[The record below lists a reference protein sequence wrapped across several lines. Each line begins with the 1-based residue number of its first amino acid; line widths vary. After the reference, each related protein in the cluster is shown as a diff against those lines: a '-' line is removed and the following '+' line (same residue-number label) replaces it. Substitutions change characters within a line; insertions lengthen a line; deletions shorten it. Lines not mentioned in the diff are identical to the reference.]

1 MKRTRHRR
9 RNSQKMS
16 KEKQF
21 VVCTRNDEY
30 EGALELRKIYET
42 RADADAVPHD
52 FIRVVDESG
61 EDYLYP
67 RSWFLPIELPRK
79 IEEEIVEFTH
89 R

>member
-1 MKRTRHRR
+1 
-9 RNSQKMS
+9 MS

-21 VVCTRNDEY
+21 VVCIRNDEY

-42 RADADAVPHD
+42 LEDPDAVPHD
-52 FIRVVDESG
+52 LIRVVDESG

-67 RSWFLPIELPRK
+67 RDWFLPIELPQK
-79 IEEEIVEFTH
+79 IEEAIVELAH